1 VDAETAKT
9 VSELMKYQSR
19 RLGLRKQKVPGI
31 PWYWDNFL
39 QFLDDYPPADWPRLA
54 AETVAI
60 ARDTLNILRENIAD
74 PDQPGISWT
83 SPWLEAQFPVE
94 WDRWDPADIQAL
106 RMGYV
111 RPELREA
118 IQQAEESC
126 PYLTVLQDLT
136 ARAVH
141 YKHPDGMEL
150 ILSDGEVLPHPQPDD
165 ASDQEEAET
174 YARYFGPRQLP
185 GLVLP
190 FDPKADYDT
199 DKTCEVSIAAYP
211 LVIDAIERRAYYP
224 LSVMIPVHYWETPP
238 WAAGDEAERYFWDA
252 TFELIAGA
260 YDLLREMEQR
270 STPGAAPGARGGVVG
285 AVPPPERRRSVM
297 GPIPMPRDVPRDANA
312 LALTRG
318 LGRMFTEYHTIPDL
332 DLEGD
337 VATSQAVDLFWEMLE
352 QALSQ
357 AIPRTRKGVPWER
370 TEEDGKTVITLRGMA
385 EADARQLWGTIINTM
400 NKGSGGPGL
409 RVAAPAFE
417 PKSYF
422 DIETRQAAKETR
434 IVLWPDEVLKDEDGW
449 PVSPVRFRSE
459 GSPGYLALL
468 DQHGSRPFFA
478 DGWLWL
484 PRGGEREGFRIGG
497 LPRLLFPE
505 GRAAIERLERRNLED
520 SESRLSRIFHQ
531 PSLFQ
536 DDDARMVRD
545 LQVAVRR
552 VKRRLR
558 TLTVYEVSTDLVL
571 SIFEAWF
578 RQRDEWINERMTL
591 RDGRVIETRPWRIIR
606 LEPDEIRIR
615 LDPGDRWGHNWRNQ
629 LFEKL
634 EALTT
639 FERQTRSR
647 AGRKIDVGDRLLMR
661 VIDGRRGVEE
671 GSAPDTDS
679 GLGLTRLL
687 KRAGAFPID
696 AFLAEVSI
704 DFMERLVT
712 WAVDEQGVVHWG
724 IDSAKAAQQL
734 ALHASPQDAKA
745 AQEAA
750 RSKREEVRSK
760 PYYEHSPRLLT
771 LANLENWPWERKNLA
786 YTLLQEV
793 TPHRQ
798 AVRTKEGA
806 TRTRRA
812 RNVLGG
818 KEALVTIDGQD
829 YVACNGS
836 MGNGYRVE
844 TWIDKVGYK
853 RRSEGGVGQCF
864 ADFVRDLRALLEA
877 IGLRIELK
885 RPPRTGD
892 EPPASPA
899 RADREA
905 LTALE
910 GYLGKPSEAY
920 SLRLRLFL
928 PMDREDR
935 LRRRLAE
942 AGIDAID
949 EEEEDSFSVIS
960 PQSSDGL
967 SAADVRKARV
977 DLDWKQTDL
986 ARAVGVSQKEIS
998 MWESAKKA
1006 IPRDRIAQLREI
1018 LDLNT

>member
-1 VDAETAKT
+1 
-9 VSELMKYQSR
+9 
-19 RLGLRKQKVPGI
+19 
-31 PWYWDNFL
+31 L
-39 QFLDDYPPADWPRLA
+39 QFLDDYPSADWPRLA
-54 AETVAI
+54 AETVEIVRVALN
-60 ARDTLNILRENIAD
+60 TLRGNIAD
-74 PDQPGISWT
+74 PDQPGISWA

-94 WDRWDPADIQAL
+94 WGRWDPADIQAL
-106 RMGYV
+106 KMGFV

-118 IQQAEESC
+118 TEEAVASC
-126 PYLTVLQDLT
+126 GDLTVLQDLT
-136 ARAVH
+136 ARASF

-150 ILSDGEVLPHPQPDD
+150 ILPDGEVLPYPQAGDGTDP
-165 ASDQEEAET
+165 EEVDT
-174 YARYFGPRQLP
+174 YASYFGPR
-185 GLVLP
+185 P
-190 FDPKADYDT
+190 FPSLYIPLDPEAPPDP
-199 DKTCEVSIAAYP
+199 ENELSVSVAAYP
-211 LVIDAIERRAYYP
+211 LVVDEIERRAYYP
-224 LSVMIPVHYWETPP
+224 VSVGLPGYLQEPPP
-238 WAAGDEAERYFWDA
+238 WTVSPEAEERFWDGL
-252 TFELIAGA
+252 FSQIAET
-260 YDLLREMEQR
+260 YNLLRELEQR
-270 STPGAAPGARGGVVG
+270 GTPGAAPGTRGGVVG

-332 DLEGD
+332 DIEGD
-337 VATSQAVDLFWEMLE
+337 VATSQAVELFWEMLE
-352 QALSQ
+352 QALLQ
-357 AIPRTRKGVPWER
+357 AVPRSPKGVRWER
-370 TEEDGKTVITLRGMA
+370 TEEDGKTVIVLHGVP
-385 EADARQLWGTIINTM
+385 ESDARHLWGTIINTM
-400 NKGSGGPGL
+400 NKGTGGPGL
-409 RVAAPAFE
+409 RVAAPTFE
-417 PKSYF
+417 SKSYF
-422 DIETRQAAKETR
+422 DIESRQAAKETR
-434 IVLWPDEVLKDEDGW
+434 IILWPDQVLKDEDGW
-449 PVSPVRFRSE
+449 PVSPVRFRTE

-468 DQHGSRPFFA
+468 DQHGARPFFA

-484 PRGGEREGFRIGG
+484 PRGSEREGFRIGG

-520 SESRLSRIFHQ
+520 SESRLGRIFHQ

-558 TLTVYEVSTDLVL
+558 TLTVYEISTDLVL

-578 RQRDEWINERMTL
+578 RQRDDWINERLLL
-591 RDGRVIETRPWRIIR
+591 RDGRLIETRPWRVIR
-606 LEPDEIRIR
+606 LDPEELRIR

-647 AGRKIDVGDRLLMR
+647 AGRKVDVGDRLLMR

-671 GSAPDTDS
+671 GAAPDTDS
-679 GLGLTRLL
+679 GLGLTRVL
-687 KRAGAFPID
+687 KRGGAFPID
-696 AFLAEVSI
+696 AYLAEVSI

-712 WAVDEQGVVHWG
+712 WAVDEQGVIHWG
-724 IDSAKAAQQL
+724 IDSAKAAQRL
-734 ALHASPQDAKA
+734 AFGAAPQDAKA

-798 AVRTKEGA
+798 ALRTKDGA
-806 TRTRRA
+806 TRRRRV
-812 RNVLGG
+812 RNALGG

-864 ADFVRDLRALLEA
+864 ADLVRDLGALLEA
-877 IGLRIELK
+877 IGLRMELK
-885 RPPRTGD
+885 SPPRRD
-892 EPPASPA
+892 EEEPQTLP
-899 RADREA
+899 RTDRDA
-905 LTALE
+905 LAALE
-910 GYLGKPSEAY
+910 GYLTKPSEAY

-928 PMDREDR
+928 PVDREDR
-935 LRRRLAE
+935 LRLRLAE

-949 EEEEDSFSVIS
+949 EEEADSFSLIT
-960 PQSSDGL
+960 PQAGDGL
-967 SAADVRKARV
+967 SAADVRVARV
-977 DLDWKQTDL
+977 NLGWKQTDL
-986 ARAVGVSQKEIS
+986 ARVVGVSQKEIS
-998 MWESAKKA
+998 LWESAKKP
-1006 IPRDRIAQLREI
+1006 IPRDRITQLRTI
-1018 LDLNT
+1018 LGISM